1 MKSESVQIHM
11 ATAKVVI
18 SAHLTRTVTA
28 ASTTGILSGRERKGF
43 VAGSPAAAGTSSNV
57 RGWRR
62 VNHTPEGY
70 ATTPSLRVFLG
81 TATFFANLIRRVM
94 GADRR
99 R

>member
-1 MKSESVQIHM
+1 MCLRADDHEDPERRQPYVHTVHVGSKG
-11 ATAKVVI
+11 
-18 SAHLTRTVTA
+18 TRP
-28 ASTTGILSGRERKGF
+28 RE
-43 VAGSPAAAGTSSNV
+43 APSPRGTSSNV